1 MNKIINLF
9 DYNLKLKFL
18 VLIFFMI
25 IASFLELMGLGLVIL
40 ILNSFLGLNNSFLE
54 TINNYAKHFLESE
67 INFEQIIYLIFILFT
82 SKLFILIFVAWIESD
97 FIASFREKI
106 SNKLYKNFLNRDVK
120 KLLSKNS
127 AEYIRNFTEEIPQSV
142 VFITSCVRI
151 ILDAIIIVTFLIFLM
166 YFNIT
171 ITAT

>member
-67 INFEQIIYLIFILFT
+67 INFEQIIYLIYLSLF
-82 SKLFILIFVAWIESD
+82 D
-97 FIASFREKI
+97 F
-106 SNKLYKNFLNRDVK
+106 
-120 KLLSKNS
+120 
-127 AEYIRNFTEEIPQSV
+127 
-142 VFITSCVRI
+142 
-151 ILDAIIIVTFLIFLM
+151 
-166 YFNIT
+166 
-171 ITAT
+171 